1 MSNGGNVT
9 TTTTTVDY
17 DITDIS
23 LAEQG
28 RMRSDWA
35 ERQMPVLQTIRER
48 FAKERPL
55 EGLEIAVSLHITT
68 ETAVLLRTLKA
79 GGARIALCASNPL
92 STRDD
97 VCATLVVHEEIP
109 VYANYGEDV
118 QTYYRHVDQVLA
130 HNPVL
135 TMDDGADLIVKLHE
149 MGGETLARVIGGMEE
164 TTTGVI
170 RVRAMAKQNILK
182 FPVVAVND
190 TPTKHFFDNRYGTG
204 QNTVDGILRATNIL
218 IAGKTAVVAGYG
230 WVGKGIA
237 MRLRGMGANVI
248 VTEINPLA
256 ALEAT
261 MEGYRVMPMM
271 DAVKEADII
280 VSATGGT
287 EVVAEQHFSRLK
299 EGVLLCNSGHF
310 DVEIDVKGL
319 RGAAVSHKTVRNNT
333 EEYMLSTGQR
343 VYLLAEGRL
352 VGQAAAEASPAS
364 VMDMSFADQ
373 ALATEWLVKNQASLK
388 PQVYDIPEDIDMGI
402 AWLKLETLGI
412 RVDKLTARQIEYNN
426 AWQEGT

>member
-1 MSNGGNVT
+1 MT
-9 TTTTTVDY
+9 ATTVDY
-17 DITDIS
+17 DIVDIG

-48 FAKERPL
+48 FATEKPL
-55 EGLEIAVSLHITT
+55 AGLRIAVSLHITT

-79 GGARIALCASNPL
+79 GGAEIALCASNPL

-97 VCATLVVHEEIP
+97 VCATLVAHEDIP
-109 VYANYGEDV
+109 VYAYYGEDV
-118 QTYYRHVDQVLA
+118 QTYYRHVDQVLS
-130 HNPVL
+130 HKPQL

-149 MGGETLARVIGGMEE
+149 MGGETLNRVIGGMEE

-170 RVRAMAKQNILK
+170 RVRSMARNGILK

-190 TPTKHFFDNRYGTG
+190 TPTKRFFDNRYGTG

-218 IAGKTAVVAGYG
+218 IAGKVAVVAGYG
-230 WVGKGIA
+230 WVGRGIA
-237 MRLRGMGANVI
+237 LRLKGMGANVI
-248 VTEINPLA
+248 VTEVSPIA
-256 ALEAT
+256 ALEAV
-261 MEGYRVMPMM
+261 MEGYRVMPMAE
-271 DAVKEADII
+271 AVKEADII

-287 EVVAEQHFSRLK
+287 EIVSRAHFADLK

-319 RGAAVSHKTVRNNT
+319 RETAVSHKMVRNNT
-333 EEYMLSTGQR
+333 EEYLLPSGQR

-373 ALATEWLVKNQASLK
+373 ALATEWLVQNQASLEAK
-388 PQVYDIPEDIDMGI
+388 VYDIPSALDLGV
-402 AWLKLETLGI
+402 AKLKLATLGI
-412 RVDKLTARQIEYNN
+412 KIDELSARQNEYNN

>member
-1 MSNGGNVT
+1 MT
-9 TTTTTVDY
+9 ATTVDY
-17 DITDIS
+17 DIVDIG

-48 FAKERPL
+48 FAKEQPL
-55 EGLEIAVSLHITT
+55 KGLRIAVSLHITT

-79 GGARIALCASNPL
+79 GGAEIALCASNPL

-97 VCATLVVHEEIP
+97 VCATLVAHEEIP
-109 VYANYGEDV
+109 VYAYYGEDV
-118 QTYYRHVDQVLA
+118 QTYYRHVDQVLS
-130 HNPVL
+130 HKPQL

-149 MGGETLARVIGGMEE
+149 MGGETLSRVIGGMEE

-170 RVRAMAKQNILK
+170 RVRSMERNGILK

-190 TPTKHFFDNRYGTG
+190 TPTKRFFDNRYGTG

-218 IAGKTAVVAGYG
+218 IAGKVAVVAGFG
-230 WVGKGIA
+230 WVGRGIA
-237 MRLRGMGANVI
+237 LRLKGMGANVI
-248 VTEINPLA
+248 VTEVSPIA
-256 ALEAT
+256 ALEAV
-261 MEGYRVMPMM
+261 MEGYRVMPMAE
-271 DAVKEADII
+271 AVKEADII

-287 EVVAEQHFSRLK
+287 EIVSRAHFADLK

-319 RGAAVSHKTVRNNT
+319 REAAVSHKMVRNNT
-333 EEYMLSTGQR
+333 EEYLLPSGQR

-373 ALATEWLVKNQASLK
+373 ALATEWLIKNQASLEAK
-388 PQVYDIPEDIDMGI
+388 VYNIPTELDLGV
-402 AWLKLETLGI
+402 ATLKLATLGI
-412 RVDKLTARQIEYNN
+412 KIDELSARQNEYNN

>member
-1 MSNGGNVT
+1 MAVN
-9 TTTTTVDY
+9 TVDS
-17 DITDIS
+17 DITDIG
-23 LAEQG
+23 LADQG

-35 ERQMPVLQTIRER
+35 EQQMPVLQTIRER

-55 EGLEIAVSLHITT
+55 EGLRIAVSLHITT

-79 GGARIALCASNPL
+79 GGAELALCASNPL

-97 VCATLVVHEEIP
+97 VCATLVAHEGIP

-118 QTYYRHVDQVLA
+118 ETYYKHVGQVLA
-130 HNPVL
+130 HEPQL

-149 MGGETLARVIGGMEE
+149 MGGAMLDRVIGAMEE

-170 RVRAMAKQNILK
+170 RVRSMARQGILR

-204 QNTVDGILRATNIL
+204 QNTIDGILRATNIL
-218 IAGKTAVVAGYG
+218 IAGKTCVVAGFG

-237 MRLRGMGANVI
+237 MRMRGMGANVI
-248 VTEINPLA
+248 VTEISPLA
-256 ALEAT
+256 AIEAV
-261 MEGYRVMPMM
+261 MEGFRVMPMA

-280 VSATGGT
+280 VTATGGT
-287 EVVAEQHFSRLK
+287 EIVAEQHFSTLK

-319 RGAAVSHKTVRNNT
+319 RGASVAHKMVRNNT
-333 EEYMLSTGQR
+333 EEYTLTNGKR

-373 ALATEWLVKNQASLK
+373 ALATEWLVKNQKDLQ
-388 PQVYDIPEDIDMGI
+388 PIVYDIPKDIDDMV
-402 AWLKLETLGI
+402 ANLKLEALGI
-412 RVDKLTARQIEYNN
+412 RLDVLTGRQVEYNN

>member
-1 MSNGGNVT
+1 MT
-9 TTTTTVDY
+9 ATTVDY
-17 DITDIS
+17 DIVDIG

-48 FAKERPL
+48 FAKEQPL
-55 EGLEIAVSLHITT
+55 KGLRIAVSLHITT

-79 GGARIALCASNPL
+79 GGAEIALCASNPL

-97 VCATLVVHEEIP
+97 VCATLVAHEEIP
-109 VYANYGEDV
+109 VYAYYGEDV

-130 HNPVL
+130 HQPQL

-149 MGGETLARVIGGMEE
+149 MGGETLDRVIGGMEE

-170 RVRAMAKQNILK
+170 RVRSMERNGILK

-190 TPTKHFFDNRYGTG
+190 TPTKRFFDNRYGTG

-218 IAGKTAVVAGYG
+218 IAGKVAVVAGYG
-230 WVGKGIA
+230 WVGRGIA
-237 MRLRGMGANVI
+237 LRLKGMGANVI
-248 VTEINPLA
+248 ITEVSPIA
-256 ALEAT
+256 ALEAV
-261 MEGYRVMPMM
+261 MEGYRVMPM
-271 DAVKEADII
+271 AEAIKEADII

-287 EVVAEQHFSRLK
+287 EIVSRAHFANLK

-319 RGAAVSHKTVRNNT
+319 KEEAVSHKMVRNNT
-333 EEYMLSTGQR
+333 EEYLLPTGQR

-373 ALATEWLVKNQASLK
+373 ALATEWLIQNQATLESK
-388 PQVYDIPEDIDMGI
+388 VYDIPSELDLGV
-402 AWLKLETLGI
+402 ATLKLSTLGI
-412 RVDKLTARQIEYNN
+412 QIDTLSERQNEYNN

>member
-1 MSNGGNVT
+1 MT
-9 TTTTTVDY
+9 ATTVDY
-17 DITDIS
+17 DIVDIG

-48 FAKERPL
+48 FAKEKPL
-55 EGLEIAVSLHITT
+55 TGLRIAVSLHITT

-79 GGARIALCASNPL
+79 GGAEIALCASNPL

-97 VCATLVVHEEIP
+97 VCATLVAHENIP
-109 VYANYGEDV
+109 VYAYYGEDV

-130 HNPVL
+130 HKPQL

-149 MGGETLARVIGGMEE
+149 AGGELLDRVIGGMEE

-170 RVRAMAKQNILK
+170 RVRAMERNGILK

-190 TPTKHFFDNRYGTG
+190 TPTKRFFDNRYGTG

-218 IAGKTAVVAGYG
+218 IAGKAAVVAGFG
-230 WVGKGIA
+230 WVGRGIA
-237 MRLRGMGANVI
+237 LRLKGMGANVI
-248 VTEINPLA
+248 VTEVSPIA
-256 ALEAT
+256 ALEAV
-261 MEGYRVMPMM
+261 MEGYRVMPM
-271 DAVKEADII
+271 AEAAKIADII

-287 EVVAEQHFSRLK
+287 EIVSRTHFPNLK

-319 RGAAVSHKTVRNNT
+319 KEMAVSHKMVRNNT
-333 EEYMLSTGQR
+333 EEYVLPTGQR

-373 ALATEWLVKNQASLK
+373 ALATEWLVQNQASLQSK
-388 PQVYDIPEDIDMGI
+388 VYDIPAELDLGV
-402 AWLKLETLGI
+402 ATLKLATLGI
-412 RVDKLTARQIEYNN
+412 EIDTLSARQNEYNN

>member
-1 MSNGGNVT
+1 MT
-9 TTTTTVDY
+9 ATKVDY
-17 DITDIS
+17 DIVDIG

-35 ERQMPVLQTIRER
+35 ENQMPVLQTIRER
-48 FAKERPL
+48 FAKEKPL
-55 EGLEIAVSLHITT
+55 TGMRIAVSLHITT

-79 GGARIALCASNPL
+79 GGAEIALCASNPL

-97 VCATLVVHEEIP
+97 VCATLVAHEEIP
-109 VYANYGEDV
+109 VYAYYGENV
-118 QTYYRHVDQVLA
+118 ETYYRHVDQVLT
-130 HNPVL
+130 HKPQL

-149 MGGETLARVIGGMEE
+149 LGGETLDRVIGGMEE

-170 RVRAMAKQNILK
+170 RVRSMERNGILK
-182 FPVVAVND
+182 FPVIAVND

-204 QNTVDGILRATNIL
+204 QNTIDGILRATNIL
-218 IAGKTAVVAGYG
+218 IAGKCCVVAGFG
-230 WVGKGIA
+230 WVGRGIA
-237 MRLRGMGANVI
+237 QRMRGFGANVI
-248 VTEINPLA
+248 VTEVSPIA
-256 ALEAT
+256 ALEAL
-261 MEGYRVMPMM
+261 MEGYRVMPMA

-287 EVVAEQHFSRLK
+287 EIVSKKHFADLK

-319 RGAAVSHKTVRNNT
+319 RETAVSHKTVRTNT
-333 EEYMLSTGQR
+333 EEYLLPSGQR

-373 ALATEWLVKNQASLK
+373 ALATEWLIQNQDKLEAK
-388 PQVYDIPEDIDMGI
+388 VYDIPTELDLGV
-402 AWLKLETLGI
+402 ATLKLATLGVKI
-412 RVDKLTARQIEYNN
+412 DTLSERQSEYNN

>member
-1 MSNGGNVT
+1 MT
-9 TTTTTVDY
+9 ATTVDY
-17 DITDIS
+17 DIVDIG

-48 FAKERPL
+48 FAKEQPL
-55 EGLEIAVSLHITT
+55 KGLRIAVSLHITT

-79 GGARIALCASNPL
+79 GGAEIALCASNPL

-97 VCATLVVHEEIP
+97 VCATLVAHEEIP
-109 VYANYGEDV
+109 VYAYYGEDV

-130 HNPVL
+130 HKPQL

-149 MGGETLARVIGGMEE
+149 MGGETLGRVIGGMEE

-170 RVRAMAKQNILK
+170 RVRSMERNGILK

-190 TPTKHFFDNRYGTG
+190 TPTKRFFDNRYGTG

-218 IAGKTAVVAGYG
+218 IAGKAAVVAGYG
-230 WVGKGIA
+230 WVGRGIA
-237 MRLRGMGANVI
+237 LRLKGMGANVI
-248 VTEINPLA
+248 ITEVSPIA
-256 ALEAT
+256 ALEAV
-261 MEGYRVMPMM
+261 MEGYRVMPMA

-287 EVVAEQHFSRLK
+287 EIVSRTHFADLK

-319 RGAAVSHKTVRNNT
+319 RELAVSHKMVRNNT
-333 EEYMLSTGQR
+333 EEYLLPSGQR

-373 ALATEWLVKNQASLK
+373 ALATEWLVQNQASLEPK
-388 PQVYDIPEDIDMGI
+388 VYNIPSELDLGV
-402 AWLKLETLGI
+402 AKLKLATLGI
-412 RVDKLTARQIEYNN
+412 KIDELSARQNEYNN

>member
-1 MSNGGNVT
+1 MT
-9 TTTTTVDY
+9 ATTVDY
-17 DITDIS
+17 DIVDIG

-48 FAKERPL
+48 FAKEQPL
-55 EGLEIAVSLHITT
+55 KGLRIAVSLHITT

-79 GGARIALCASNPL
+79 GGAEIALCASNPL

-97 VCATLVVHEEIP
+97 VCATLVAHEEIP
-109 VYANYGEDV
+109 VYAYYGEDV
-118 QTYYRHVDQVLA
+118 QTYYRHVDQVLS
-130 HNPVL
+130 HKPQL

-149 MGGETLARVIGGMEE
+149 MGGETLSRVIGGMEE

-170 RVRAMAKQNILK
+170 RVRSMERNGILK

-190 TPTKHFFDNRYGTG
+190 TPTKRFFDNRYGTG

-218 IAGKTAVVAGYG
+218 IAGKVAVVAGYG
-230 WVGKGIA
+230 WVGRGIA
-237 MRLRGMGANVI
+237 LRLKGMGANVI
-248 VTEINPLA
+248 VTEVSPIA
-256 ALEAT
+256 ALEAV
-261 MEGYRVMPMM
+261 MEGYRVMPMAE
-271 DAVKEADII
+271 AVKEADII

-287 EVVAEQHFSRLK
+287 EIVSRAHFASLK

-319 RGAAVSHKTVRNNT
+319 QETAVSHKMVRNNT
-333 EEYMLSTGQR
+333 EEYLLPSGQR

-373 ALATEWLVKNQASLK
+373 ALATEWLVQNQASLEAK
-388 PQVYDIPEDIDMGI
+388 VYNIPSELDLGV
-402 AWLKLETLGI
+402 AKLKLSTLGI
-412 RVDKLTARQIEYNN
+412 TIDELSARQNEYNN

>member
-1 MSNGGNVT
+1 MT
-9 TTTTTVDY
+9 ATTVDY
-17 DITDIS
+17 DIVDIG

-55 EGLEIAVSLHITT
+55 EGLRIAVSLHITT

-79 GGARIALCASNPL
+79 GGAEIALCASNPL

-97 VCATLVVHEEIP
+97 VCATLVAHEEIP
-109 VYANYGEDV
+109 VYAYYGEDV

-130 HNPVL
+130 HKPQL

-149 MGGETLARVIGGMEE
+149 MGGETLSRVIGGMEE

-170 RVRAMAKQNILK
+170 RVRSMERNGILK

-190 TPTKHFFDNRYGTG
+190 TPTKRFFDNRYGTG

-218 IAGKTAVVAGYG
+218 IAGKVAVVAGYG
-230 WVGKGIA
+230 WVGRGIA
-237 MRLRGMGANVI
+237 LRLKGMGANVI
-248 VTEINPLA
+248 VTEVSPIA
-256 ALEAT
+256 ALEAV
-261 MEGYRVMPMM
+261 MEGYRVMPMAE
-271 DAVKEADII
+271 AVKVADII

-287 EVVAEQHFSRLK
+287 EIVSRTHFADLK

-319 RGAAVSHKTVRNNT
+319 KETAVSHK
-333 EEYMLSTGQR
+333 M
-343 VYLLAEGRL
+343 
-352 VGQAAAEASPAS
+352 
-364 VMDMSFADQ
+364 
-373 ALATEWLVKNQASLK
+373 
-388 PQVYDIPEDIDMGI
+388 
-402 AWLKLETLGI
+402 
-412 RVDKLTARQIEYNN
+412 AR
-426 AWQEGT
+426 T

>member
-1 MSNGGNVT
+1 MT
-9 TTTTTVDY
+9 ATTVDY
-17 DITDIS
+17 DIVDIG

-48 FAKERPL
+48 FAKEKPL
-55 EGLEIAVSLHITT
+55 KGLRIAVSLHITT

-79 GGARIALCASNPL
+79 GGAEIALCASNPL

-97 VCATLVVHEEIP
+97 VCATLVAHEEIP
-109 VYANYGEDV
+109 VYAYYGEDV
-118 QTYYRHVDQVLA
+118 QTYYRHVDQVLS
-130 HNPVL
+130 HKPQL

-149 MGGETLARVIGGMEE
+149 MGGETLSRVIGGMEE

-170 RVRAMAKQNILK
+170 RVRSMERNGILK

-190 TPTKHFFDNRYGTG
+190 TPTKRFFDNRYGTG

-218 IAGKTAVVAGYG
+218 IAGKVAVVAGYG
-230 WVGKGIA
+230 WVGRGIA
-237 MRLRGMGANVI
+237 LRLKGMGANVI
-248 VTEINPLA
+248 VTEVSPIA
-256 ALEAT
+256 ALEAV
-261 MEGYRVMPMM
+261 MEGYRVMPMAE
-271 DAVKEADII
+271 AVKEADLI

-287 EVVAEQHFSRLK
+287 EIVSRAHFADLK

-319 RGAAVSHKTVRNNT
+319 QETAVSHKMVRNNT
-333 EEYMLSTGQR
+333 EEYLLPSGQR

-373 ALATEWLVKNQASLK
+373 ALATEWLVQNQATLEAK
-388 PQVYDIPEDIDMGI
+388 VYNIPSELDLGV
-402 AWLKLETLGI
+402 AKLKLATLGI
-412 RVDKLTARQIEYNN
+412 KIDELSARQNEYNN

>member
-1 MSNGGNVT
+1 MT
-9 TTTTTVDY
+9 AAAVDY
-17 DITDIS
+17 DIVDIG

-35 ERQMPVLQTIRER
+35 ERQMPVLQKVRER
-48 FAKERPL
+48 FAKEQPL
-55 EGLEIAVSLHITT
+55 KGLRIAVSLHITT

-79 GGARIALCASNPL
+79 GGAELALCASNPL

-97 VCATLVVHEEIP
+97 VCATLVAHEEIP
-109 VYANYGEDV
+109 VYAFYGEDV
-118 QTYYRHVDQVLA
+118 QTYYRHVDQVLS
-130 HNPVL
+130 HKPQL

-149 MGGETLARVIGGMEE
+149 MGGETLDRVVGAMEE

-170 RVRAMAKQNILK
+170 RVRSMARQGILR

-190 TPTKHFFDNRYGTG
+190 TPTKRFFDNRYGTG
-204 QNTVDGILRATNIL
+204 QNTIDGILRATNIL

-230 WVGKGIA
+230 WVGRGIA
-237 MRLRGMGANVI
+237 LRLRGMGANVI
-248 VTEINPLA
+248 VTEVSPIA
-256 ALEAT
+256 ALEAV
-261 MEGYRVMPMM
+261 MEGYRVMPMAE
-271 DAVKEADII
+271 AVTQADII

-287 EVVAEQHFSRLK
+287 AIVSTPHFATIK
-299 EGVLLCNSGHF
+299 DGCILCNSGHF

-319 RGAAVSHKTVRNNT
+319 KETAVSHKTVRNNT
-333 EEYMLSTGQR
+333 EEYLLPSGQR

-352 VGQAAAEASPAS
+352 VGQAAAEASPPS

-373 ALATEWLVKNQASLK
+373 ALATEWLIQHKGTLA
-388 PQVYDIPEDIDMGI
+388 PAVYDIPAEIDLNVAALKLAALGI
-402 AWLKLETLGI
+402 AIDTLS
-412 RVDKLTARQIEYNN
+412 TRQVEYNN

>member
-1 MSNGGNVT
+1 VAQK
-9 TTTTTVDY
+9 VVEY

-35 ERQMPVLQTIRER
+35 ERQMPVLQIIRER
-48 FAKERPL
+48 FAKTRPL
-55 EGLEIAVSLHITT
+55 AGLNIAVSLHITT

-79 GGARIALCASNPL
+79 GGANLSLCASNPL

-109 VYANYGEDV
+109 VYANYGESTE
-118 QTYYRHVDQVLA
+118 TYYKHVDQVLG
-130 HNPVL
+130 HKPVL

-149 MGGETLARVIGGMEE
+149 MGGETLDRVIGAMEE

-170 RVRAMAKQNILK
+170 RVRSMARQGILK

-218 IAGKTAVVAGYG
+218 IAGKCCVVAGYG

-237 MRLRGMGANVI
+237 LRMRGMGANVI
-248 VTEINPLA
+248 VTEISPLA

-261 MEGYRVMPMM
+261 MEGFRVMPM
-271 DAVKEADII
+271 AQAAREADII
-280 VSATGGT
+280 VTATGGT
-287 EVVAEQHFSRLK
+287 EVVAEQHFASLK
-299 EGVLLCNSGHF
+299 EGVILCNSGHF
-310 DVEIDVKGL
+310 DVEVDVKGL
-319 RGAAVSHKTVRNNT
+319 RGAAVAHKTVRNNT
-333 EEYMLSTGQR
+333 EEYLLSTGQR

-373 ALATEWLVKNQASLK
+373 ALATEWLVQNQGSLK
-388 PQVYDIPEDIDMGI
+388 PQVYDIPTEIDDEV
-402 AWLKLETLGI
+402 AQLKLAALGI
-412 RVDKLTARQIEYNN
+412 RLDTLTPRQVEYNN

>member
-1 MSNGGNVT
+1 MT
-9 TTTTTVDY
+9 ATTVDY
-17 DITDIS
+17 DIVDIG

-48 FAKERPL
+48 FAKEQPL
-55 EGLEIAVSLHITT
+55 KGLRIAVSLHITT

-79 GGARIALCASNPL
+79 GGAEIALCASNPL

-97 VCATLVVHEEIP
+97 VCATLVAHEEIP
-109 VYANYGEDV
+109 VYAYYGEDV

-130 HNPVL
+130 HKPQL

-149 MGGETLARVIGGMEE
+149 MGGETLSRVIGGMEE

-170 RVRAMAKQNILK
+170 RVRSMERNGILK

-190 TPTKHFFDNRYGTG
+190 TPTKRFFDNRYGTG

-218 IAGKTAVVAGYG
+218 IAGKVAVVAGYG
-230 WVGKGIA
+230 WVGRGIA
-237 MRLRGMGANVI
+237 LRLKGMGANVI
-248 VTEINPLA
+248 ITEVSPIA
-256 ALEAT
+256 ALEAV
-261 MEGYRVMPMM
+261 MEGYRVMPMAE
-271 DAVKEADII
+271 AVKEADII

-287 EVVAEQHFSRLK
+287 EIVSRAHFANLK

-319 RGAAVSHKTVRNNT
+319 KEAAVSHKMARTNT
-333 EEYMLSTGQR
+333 EEYLLPSGQR

-373 ALATEWLVKNQASLK
+373 ALATEWLVQNQASLETK
-388 PQVYDIPEDIDMGI
+388 VYNIPTELDLGV
-402 AWLKLETLGI
+402 AKLKLSTLGI
-412 RVDKLTARQIEYNN
+412 KIDELSARQNEYNN

>member
-1 MSNGGNVT
+1 MT
-9 TTTTTVDY
+9 ATAVDY
-17 DITDIS
+17 DIVDIG

-35 ERQMPVLQTIRER
+35 ERQMPVLQAVRER
-48 FAKERPL
+48 FAKEQPL
-55 EGLEIAVSLHITT
+55 KGLRIAVSLHITT

-79 GGARIALCASNPL
+79 GGAEIALCASNPL

-97 VCATLVVHEEIP
+97 VCATLVAHEEIP
-109 VYANYGEDV
+109 VYAFYGEDV

-130 HNPVL
+130 HKPQL

-149 MGGETLARVIGGMEE
+149 MGGETLDRVIGGMEE

-170 RVRAMAKQNILK
+170 RVRSMARQGILK

-190 TPTKHFFDNRYGTG
+190 TPTKRFFDNRYGTG
-204 QNTVDGILRATNIL
+204 QNTIDGILRATNIL

-230 WVGKGIA
+230 WVGRGIA
-237 MRLRGMGANVI
+237 LRLRGLGANVI
-248 VTEINPLA
+248 VTEVSPIA
-256 ALEAT
+256 ALEAV
-261 MEGYRVMPMM
+261 MEGYRVMPMAE
-271 DAVKEADII
+271 AVKQADII

-287 EVVAEQHFSRLK
+287 EIVSKQHFATIK
-299 EGVLLCNSGHF
+299 DGCILCNSGHF

-319 RGAAVSHKTVRNNT
+319 KETAVSHKTVRNNT
-333 EEYMLSTGQR
+333 EEYLLPSGQR

-373 ALATEWLVKNQASLK
+373 ALATEWIIKNQDKLE
-388 PQVYDIPEDIDMGI
+388 PTVYDIPADIDLNV
-402 AWLKLETLGI
+402 AKLKLAALGI
-412 RVDKLTARQIEYNN
+412 QIDELSARQVEYNN

>member
-1 MSNGGNVT
+1 MT
-9 TTTTTVDY
+9 ATTVDY
-17 DITDIS
+17 DIVDIG

-48 FAKERPL
+48 FAKEKPL
-55 EGLEIAVSLHITT
+55 AGLRIAVSLHITT

-79 GGARIALCASNPL
+79 GGAEIALCASNPL

-97 VCATLVVHEEIP
+97 VCATLVAHEEIP
-109 VYANYGEDV
+109 VYAYYGEDV

-130 HNPVL
+130 HKPQL

-149 MGGETLARVIGGMEE
+149 MGGETLSRVIGGMEE

-170 RVRAMAKQNILK
+170 RVRSMERNGILK

-190 TPTKHFFDNRYGTG
+190 TPTKRFFDNRYGTG

-218 IAGKTAVVAGYG
+218 IAGKVAVVAGYG
-230 WVGKGIA
+230 WVGRGIA
-237 MRLRGMGANVI
+237 LRLKGMGANVI
-248 VTEINPLA
+248 VTEVSPIA
-256 ALEAT
+256 ALEAV
-261 MEGYRVMPMM
+261 MEGYRVMPMAE
-271 DAVKEADII
+271 AVKVADII

-287 EVVAEQHFSRLK
+287 EIVSRTHFADLK

-319 RGAAVSHKTVRNNT
+319 KEAAVSHKMARTNT
-333 EEYMLSTGQR
+333 EEYLLPTGQR

-373 ALATEWLVKNQASLK
+373 ALATEWLVQNQASLEAK
-388 PQVYDIPEDIDMGI
+388 VYNIPTELDLGV
-402 AWLKLETLGI
+402 AKLKLSTLGI
-412 RVDKLTARQIEYNN
+412 MIDELSTRQNEYNN

>member
-1 MSNGGNVT
+1 MEVGMT
-9 TTTTTVDY
+9 ATTVDY
-17 DITDIS
+17 DIVDIG

-48 FAKERPL
+48 FAKEQPL
-55 EGLEIAVSLHITT
+55 KGYRIAVSLHITT

-79 GGARIALCASNPL
+79 GGAEIALCASNPL

-97 VCATLVVHEEIP
+97 VCATLVAHEGIP
-109 VYANYGEDV
+109 VYAFYGEDV

-130 HNPVL
+130 HQPQL

-149 MGGETLARVIGGMEE
+149 SGGDVLDRVIGGMEE

-170 RVRAMAKQNILK
+170 RVRSMERNGILK

-190 TPTKHFFDNRYGTG
+190 TPTKRFFDNRYGTG
-204 QNTVDGILRATNIL
+204 QNTIDGILRATNIL

-230 WVGKGIA
+230 WVGRGIA
-237 MRLRGMGANVI
+237 LRLRGLGANVI
-248 VTEINPLA
+248 VTEVAPIA
-256 ALEAT
+256 ALEAV
-261 MEGYRVMPMM
+261 MEGYRVMPMVE
-271 DAVKEADII
+271 AVKQADII

-287 EVVAEQHFSRLK
+287 EIVSRAHFPHLK

-319 RGAAVSHKTVRNNT
+319 RAAAVSHKTVRNNT
-333 EEYMLSTGQR
+333 EEYLLPTGQR

-373 ALATEWLVKNQASLK
+373 ALATEWLIKNQATLQPKVYEIPAELDLGVAELK
-388 PQVYDIPEDIDMGI
+388 LAALGI
-402 AWLKLETLGI
+402 AIDTLSE
-412 RVDKLTARQIEYNN
+412 RQVEYNN

>member
-1 MSNGGNVT
+1 VT
-9 TTTTTVDY
+9 TTAVDY

-182 FPVVAVND
+182 FPVIAVND

-256 ALEAT
+256 ALEAS

-287 EVVAEQHFSRLK
+287 EVVAEQHFSHLK

-412 RVDKLTARQIEYNN
+412 RLDKLTARQVEYNN